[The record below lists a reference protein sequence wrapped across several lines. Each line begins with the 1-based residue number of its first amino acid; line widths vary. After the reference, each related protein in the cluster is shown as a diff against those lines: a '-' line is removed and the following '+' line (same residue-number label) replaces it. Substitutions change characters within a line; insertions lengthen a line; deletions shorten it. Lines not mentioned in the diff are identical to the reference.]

1 MRRVLFFTVSTH
13 RPKCL
18 DHVVV
23 EDESHLRRLLSS
35 APFSTTTAA
44 ERISASTRNTPER
57 RPTAETSVGPIIVMP
72 EVGGLHH
79 RHERHAAYSA
89 PS

>member
-23 EDESHLRRLLSS
+23 EDESHLRRVLSS
-35 APFSTTTAA
+35 CLLYYHRSRTHLGL
-44 ERISASTRNTPER
+44 NKDTPDR
-57 RPTAETSVGPIIVMP
+57 RQTYRFIFNHSHYGVTPS
-72 EVGGLHH
+72 LHP
-79 RHERHAAYSA
+79 A
-89 PS
+89 

>member
-23 EDESHLRRLLSS
+23 EDESHRRESLLVRTLYYHRSR
-35 APFSTTTAA
+35 THLGLNK
-44 ERISASTRNTPER
+44 ETPER
-57 RPTAETSVGPIIVMP
+57 RPTADDIRRT
-72 EVGGLHH
+72 HH
-79 RHERHAAYSA
+79 RDA
-89 PS
+89 